1 MRFGS
6 VDFARLRLAAR
17 GFAACALGSG
27 RPSPRF
33 RPSDFARLL
42 RSGVAFLALSN
53 SRASRGFAAC
63 ALAIAL
69 GVSLTG
75 CQFMMAVRGA
85 PTTPPVLDPDLVQR
99 GAMLFNDPKVS
110 GDGSR
115 ACATCHPGGG
125 SDGKV
130 YRDGEAVPPGT
141 PGGWRTLSLRG
152 AWQTAP
158 YLWDNSATT
167 LSQAVDRMFAVEMR
181 GAKLAG
187 REREA
192 LETYVL
198 SLPPFDRGRVQ
209 PDGTPTEPV
218 TLIARR
224 GFAVAEKAC
233 LGCHKPPA
241 YARLLRYDVG
251 TGGAFA
257 VPTLRG
263 VAVAGPYG
271 HDGRWPDLETAIRA
285 IVAHE
290 ETPLSDDEIA
300 QLVEYLKLL

>member
-1 MRFGS
+1 MSCSKVTNG
-6 VDFARLRLAAR
+6 ALAA
-17 GFAACALGSG
+17 A
-27 RPSPRF
+27 
-33 RPSDFARLL
+33 
-42 RSGVAFLALSN
+42 VALSL
-53 SRASRGFAAC
+53 C
-63 ALAIAL
+63 
-69 GVSLTG
+69 G
-75 CQFMMAVRGA
+75 CTFLMAMKGP
-85 PTTPPVLDPDLVQR
+85 PTTPPPLDPDLVQR

-130 YRDGEAVPPGT
+130 YLDGNPVAPGT
-141 PGGWRTLSLRG
+141 AGGWRTLSLRG

-192 LETYVL
+192 LESYVL
-198 SLPPFDRGRVQ
+198 SLTPFDRGRLQ
-209 PDGTPTEPV
+209 PDGTPIEPV
-218 TLIARR
+218 SLAARR
-224 GFAVAEKAC
+224 GFAVAQDAC

-251 TGGAFA
+251 TGGPFA

-263 VAVAGPYG
+263 VSAGGPYG
-271 HDGRWPDLETAIRA
+271 HDGRWPDLESCIRA
-285 IVAHE
+285 IAAAKE
-290 ETPLSDDEIA
+290 IALSDDQIS
-300 QLVEYLKLL
+300 QLLEYLKLL